1 MEKITL
7 AGASKLTSPNPVCLI
22 CTKKEDGNT
31 NVATVSWY
39 TYLSYRPEM
48 MAFAMSKKSYT
59 GEMVRNNK
67 KVILTI
73 PGEGLEDIVKK
84 CGTSTGRNI
93 DKVSEFEI
101 DMEEVNDSDI
111 KIPKGSRVA
120 VLLDLSE
127 YVEVGDH
134 YLYICNVES
143 VYGNSEKEAL
153 YAFNGYAVIDKVN
166 K

>member
-1 MEKITL
+1 MAEKW
-7 AGASKLTSPNPVCLI
+7 N
-22 CTKKEDGNT
+22 
-31 NVATVSWY
+31 
-39 TYLSYRPEM
+39 TYLSYRLEM

-73 PGEGLEDIVKK
+73 SDDSLADIVKK

-93 DKVSEFEI
+93 DKVSEFKI
-101 DMEEVNDSDI
+101 DMEKIDDSDI
-111 KIPKGSRVA
+111 EIPCGISVA
-120 VLLDLSE
+120 VLLSLSE
-127 YVEVGDH
+127 YIEVGDH

-143 VYGNSEKEAL
+143 VYGNNEGNTL
-153 YAFNGYAVIDKVN
+153 FAFNGYALIDKVN